1 MKDPYAVLGVSKSA
15 TDKDIRSA
23 YRRLAKQYH
32 PDHNPNNAEAEEK
45 FKAVGQAYNILG
57 DKEKRAR
64 FDRGDIG
71 ADGQERGPF
80 GAGGF
85 GQGGFGGGQGFHQED
100 LGSFFSDMFGGG
112 FSGDFQ
118 PGGAAGRRTSKGA
131 DRRYEVTI
139 TFVQSVLGTTLE
151 LALGEGGHTEVKV
164 PPGLEDG
171 QTLRVRGKGAPG
183 RAMRPGQPGIP
194 GDALI
199 TVSVKED
206 SRFARNGRNIRMTQ
220 QVPLKTAVLGGKVT
234 VDTPAGAVT
243 VKIPKHSDSG
253 KVLRLGGR
261 GVGAS
266 RQEPAGDLLVTLQ
279 LQIGALAT
287 ELETFLE
294 GLPEA

>member
-1 MKDPYAVLGVSKSA
+1 MKDPYATLGVSKSA

-32 PDHNPNNAEAEEK
+32 PDHNPNNTEAEEK

-57 DKEKRAR
+57 DKEKRAQ
-64 FDRGDIG
+64 FDRGEIG
-71 ADGQERGPF
+71 SDGQERGPF

-85 GQGGFGGGQGFHQED
+85 GGGQGFNQED

-118 PGGAAGRRTSKGA
+118 PGGTAGRRTSKGS

-139 TFVQSVLGTTLE
+139 TFVQAVLGTTLD

-183 RAMRPGQPGIP
+183 RAMRPGQPGVP

-199 TVSVKED
+199 TVSVKDD
-206 SRFARNGRNIRMTQ
+206 SRFTRTGRNIRMTQ
-220 QVPLKTAVLGGKVT
+220 KVPLKTAILGGKIII
-234 VDTPAGAVT
+234 DTPAGAVT

-261 GVGAS
+261 GIAAS
-266 RQEPAGDLLVTLQ
+266 RQAPAGDLLVTLQ
-279 LQIGALAT
+279 VQIGTLAA
-287 ELETFLE
+287 ELEPFLE
-294 GLPEA
+294 SLAEV